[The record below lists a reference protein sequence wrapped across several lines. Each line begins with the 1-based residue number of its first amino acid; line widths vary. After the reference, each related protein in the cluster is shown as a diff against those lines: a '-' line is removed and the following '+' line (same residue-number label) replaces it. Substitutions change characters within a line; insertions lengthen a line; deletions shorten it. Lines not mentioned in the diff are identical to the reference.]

1 MGPIGPM
8 DPIRP
13 IGPIAA
19 SSSSMTTLKKPRRL
33 RPGARVAVL
42 AISGP
47 SERHRIDAA
56 AERLR
61 AHGLEVTIA
70 ANVGERAHLYLAGED
85 DLRLVEINKAFS
97 SSDYDAFLFARG
109 GYGAMRILERIDYAA
124 MARDPRPVIG
134 FSDLTA
140 LHQALAST
148 VGVASFHGPM
158 LNSDFAGGLSPEM
171 DRWFWSMLA
180 GEAPLIHRF
189 EPSQVIAEG
198 SAESI
203 AFGGCL
209 SLTNDL
215 VGTPYDFW
223 IPDGIW
229 FWEDVGEPTYR
240 LDRMLTHLRLSG
252 RVDRLQGVIIGKLKD
267 CGPEPEQLDWLLRD
281 IFGAMGIPVVRD
293 FPFGHHGDNLL
304 MPIGARIR
312 IDTRQGAMTIVE
324 PVVD

>member
-1 MGPIGPM
+1 M
-8 DPIRP
+8 
-13 IGPIAA
+13 
-19 SSSSMTTLKKPRRL
+19 LKKPRRL
-33 RPGARVAVL
+33 RPGAHIAVL

-47 SERHRIDAA
+47 SDSQRIETAA
-56 AERLR
+56 ARLR
-61 AHGLEVTIA
+61 ARGFEVTVA
-70 ANVGERAHLYLAGED
+70 GNVAERAHLYLAGDD
-85 DLRLVEINKAFS
+85 DLRLGEINEAFAAGY
-97 SSDYDAFLFARG
+97 YDAFLFARG

-124 MARDPRPVIG
+124 IARDPRPVIG

-140 LHQALAST
+140 LHQALAAT

-158 LNSDFAGGLSPEM
+158 LNSDFVDGLSPEI
-171 DRWFWSMLA
+171 DRWFWGMLA
-180 GEAPLIHRF
+180 GEAPLVHRF
-189 EPSQVIAEG
+189 ERSQVIAEG

-215 VGTPYDFW
+215 IGTPYDFW

-229 FWEDVGEPTYR
+229 FWEDIGESTYR

-252 RVDRLQGVIIGKLKD
+252 RFDRLQGVIVGKLKD
-267 CGPEPEQLDWLLRD
+267 CGPEPDQLDWLLHD

-293 FPFGHHGDNLL
+293 FPFGHYGDNLL

-312 IDTRQGAMTIVE
+312 LDTRRGAMTVVE
-324 PVVD
+324 PVVS